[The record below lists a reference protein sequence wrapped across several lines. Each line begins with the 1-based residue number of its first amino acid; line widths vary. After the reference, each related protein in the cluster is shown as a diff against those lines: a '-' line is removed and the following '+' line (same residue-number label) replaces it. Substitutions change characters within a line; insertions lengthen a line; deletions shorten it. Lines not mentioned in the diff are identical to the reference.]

1 MSYCIVI
8 ILLHMKVTAIR
19 VLFALILLIS
29 SCSEETAVDPVIP
42 SGLIDSS
49 LLYFDG
55 EVISSVNSQVNEIDA
70 WEVKI
75 QNSNASLVSIY
86 WRIEPMIL
94 LQIEGTRGP
103 FDYDISPGNILI
115 NLSTARTIAMVQAH
129 ETNMIHWILRQNT
142 YNSNDNWVYVFEFEK
157 EASISVKA
165 FVDASN
171 GNIL

>member
-1 MSYCIVI
+1 
-8 ILLHMKVTAIR
+8 
-19 VLFALILLIS
+19 
-29 SCSEETAVDPVIP
+29 
-42 SGLIDSS
+42 
-49 LLYFDG
+49 
-55 EVISSVNSQVNEIDA
+55 
-70 WEVKI
+70 
-75 QNSNASLVSIY
+75 
-86 WRIEPMIL
+86 MIL

-103 FDYDISPGNILI
+103 FDYDISPGNNLI

-157 EASISVKA
+157 EASISVKV